1 MRIFVILLCLVTLTI
16 RAKAQYGEVTLLPGS
31 NLLLVSAKHT
41 HTPAGIYGGVTLF
54 YDGVDAKLVGKKTDM
69 RFGAMGVT
77 LSFLKSGIVAGGGGG
92 VKINMFGPRPSISPD
107 FNIRIHP
114 FMFLFRKELRLDLT
128 LIADVTNLASI
139 NFGAGLVFPIF
150 DNF

>member
-1 MRIFVILLCLVTLTI
+1 MRIFVILLFLVTLTKK
-16 RAKAQYGEVTLLPGS
+16 AKAQYGEVTLLPGS

-69 RFGAMGVT
+69 RFGALGVT
-77 LSFLKSGIVAGGGGG
+77 LAFLKSGIVAGGG

-114 FMFLFRKELRLDLT
+114 FMLLFRKELRLDLT
-128 LIADVTNLASI
+128 LIADVTNLPTI
-139 NFGAGLVFPIF
+139 NFGAGIVFPIS